1 MNRLLDIF
9 TPCQPVPSRSQQLI
23 WLAWA
28 LSGLVLWQFW
38 PSDVLP
44 RPSEVAQAF
53 GHLWMTEGLGQQ
65 LAISYTVQLEAL
77 GIAMIGSLLLAYSA
91 TIPVMRPLVEFISTW
106 RFISLGPLVIF
117 FSLMITSEGHA
128 LKVWLL
134 VFAIAV
140 FYVTSMIPVVLDVP
154 TEELDHARTL
164 RMNPW
169 QVTREVIVF
178 GRLDVAMEML
188 RQNAAMGW
196 MMLTMVEGL
205 VRSEGGIGTLLL
217 NQLKHF
223 RLAEVAAIIIV
234 LFAVGF
240 VQDILIQTHRHFLF
254 PYADLEKERR

>member
-1 MNRLLDIF
+1 MNLFI
-9 TPCQPVPSRSQQLI
+9 PNQPISTKVKRAI
-23 WLAWA
+23 WLGWV
-28 LSGLVLWQFW
+28 SVGLLLWQFW
-38 PSDVLP
+38 PSDILP
-44 RPSEVAQAF
+44 RPLDVARAF
-53 GHLWMTEGLGQQ
+53 GHLWMDEGLGQQ
-65 LAISYTVQLEAL
+65 LVTSYTVQLEAL
-77 GIAMIGSLLLAYSA
+77 AIATVGSLLLAYSA
-91 TIPVMRPLVEFISTW
+91 SIPIMRPVVQFISTW

-117 FSLMITSEGHA
+117 FSLMVTSQGHA

-140 FYVTSMIPVVLDVP
+140 FYITSMVPVVLDVP

-169 QVTREVIVF
+169 QVTGEVIIL

-240 VQDILIQTHRHFLF
+240 VQDLLIQAHRHFLF